1 MIEKWYRGHQGNKKA
16 TDNFGIIWLSD
27 DPDYAQLY
35 AEEYPDGIVST
46 IFIDMDKIKEL
57 DWYYDEDF
65 DPYDPDMDLVR
76 DYMNE
81 QGGNAYTF
89 ATNDGTTV
97 LALLSTEPIVKIER
111 KINECKKHYKMK
123 IKLSESR
130 LRQIVAES
138 VKKVLKET
146 EDEWVPKMPTADKNI
161 LKNTKKRCV
170 CKTPEECAEDDYYN
184 AIKNG
189 DNPLGGYNR
198 NDWA

>member
-1 MIEKWYRGHQGNKKA
+1 MIEKWYRGHQGDRQA

-46 IFIDMDKIKEL
+46 IFVDMDKIKEL

-76 DYMNE
+76 DYMSE

-97 LALLSTEPIVKIER
+97 LALLSTEPIVKVER

-138 VKKVLKET
+138 VKKVLMEN
-146 EDEWVPKMPTADKNI
+146 EDEWAPKIPTANKSI
-161 LKNTKKRCV
+161 LKNVEKRCV
-170 CKTPEECAEDDYYN
+170 RKTHEECAEEDYYN
-184 AIKNG
+184 AIEDG
-189 DNPLGGYNR
+189 DNPLGEYNR